1 MDSYGNSNKG
11 SSKGHRFQR
20 QVRAKGQKSKQA
32 KKKSLEENTDL
43 SFHFRW
49 NRNAEQETPTIETT
63 MKKKWIVTPEQA
75 RDKKQRE
82 KGILRERSI
91 AQENM
96 LLFSDDQNQR
106 TFDAWEAHIATLI
119 AENNMIGWEAHIARL
134 VAENN
139 VIAWEAHIA
148 NLAKESTS
156 FGAPLL
162 QEKRGVKRKFDEV

>member
-20 QVRAKGQKSKQA
+20 QVRTKGRKSKQA
-32 KKKSLEENTDL
+32 KKKTLEENTDL
-43 SFHFRW
+43 SFMFRW
-49 NRNAEQETPTIETT
+49 NRNVEQETPTMETT
-63 MKKKWIVTPEQA
+63 ANKKWIVTPEQV
-75 RDKKQRE
+75 RDKKQRA

-96 LLFSDDQNQR
+96 LLFSDDHNQR

-119 AENNMIGWEAHIARL
+119 AENN
-134 VAENN
+134 
-139 VIAWEAHIA
+139 VIAWEAHLA
-148 NLAKESTS
+148 KLAKESTS